1 MSPGARIRSPPVV
14 ESCWDHEESPAQP
27 DPLHLQYPITGPQF
41 DRERKEAHWLKLSG
55 FPCTCIYTRSRVAQ
69 SR

>member
-1 MSPGARIRSPPVV
+1 MSLLLPTIQRDASICPVTL
-14 ESCWDHEESPAQP
+14 SQP